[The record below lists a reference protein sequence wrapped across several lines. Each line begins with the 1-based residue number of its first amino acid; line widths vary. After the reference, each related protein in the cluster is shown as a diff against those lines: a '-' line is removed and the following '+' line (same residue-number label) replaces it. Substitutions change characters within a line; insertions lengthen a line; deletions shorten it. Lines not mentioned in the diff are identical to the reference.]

1 VVKLSK
7 LNWESKMR
15 LRALWVVA
23 GLGFFLAAAST
34 NAQYGPGKWE
44 FTPFVGYETSGSYP
58 LNPQTVGVNVND
70 LRVDGA
76 TSFGT
81 FMDYGL
87 TSNAQVEFMWDRNL
101 TSYSAQIFPG
111 EPFFKAYNSDIDQ
124 YQFGLLFMFLG
135 PDHRFRP
142 YAAGS
147 LGFTHEFNS
156 GGNPTRTDFS
166 YSLGGG
172 VKYALGRHVAL
183 RGDARY
189 MPTYANSSLATYC
202 DPFFGCYT
210 AKVSNYQHR
219 GNFVAGIVFKF

>member
-1 VVKLSK
+1 
-7 LNWESKMR
+7 MR
-15 LRALWVVA
+15 LRALWIVA
-23 GLGFFLAAAST
+23 ALILLFSAASAS
-34 NAQYGPGKWE
+34 AQFARDKWE
-44 FTPFVGYETSGSYP
+44 VTPFVGYETSGSYP
-58 LNPQTVGVNVND
+58 LNPQTSGVTVND

-81 FMDYGL
+81 FIDYSL
-87 TSNAQVEFMWDRNL
+87 TPNAQAEFMWDRNL
-101 TSYSAQIFPG
+101 TSYSAQILPG
-111 EPFFKAYNSDIDQ
+111 EPFFKAYDSTIDQ
-124 YQFGLLFMFLG
+124 YQFGLLYMLFGDDRRL
-135 PDHRFRP
+135 RP
-142 YAAGS
+142 YVTGG

-172 VKYALGRHVAL
+172 VKYELSRHLAL

>member
-1 VVKLSK
+1 
-7 LNWESKMR
+7 M
-15 LRALWVVA
+15 
-23 GLGFFLAAAST
+23 
-34 NAQYGPGKWE
+34 
-44 FTPFVGYETSGSYP
+44 
-58 LNPQTVGVNVND
+58 
-70 LRVDGA
+70 
-76 TSFGT
+76 
-81 FMDYGL
+81 
-87 TSNAQVEFMWDRNL
+87 
-101 TSYSAQIFPG
+101 
-111 EPFFKAYNSDIDQ
+111 
-124 YQFGLLFMFLG
+124 
-135 PDHRFRP
+135 DHRLRP

-172 VKYALGRHVAL
+172 MKYELSRHIAL

-189 MPTYANSSLATYC
+189 MPTYANSSLAEYC

>member
-1 VVKLSK
+1 
-7 LNWESKMR
+7 MR
-15 LRALWVVA
+15 LRALWGFA
-23 GLGFFLAAAST
+23 GLIFIFCASSAR
-34 NAQYGPGKWE
+34 AQFGHDKWE
-44 FTPFVGYETSGSYP
+44 LTPFVGYETSGSFP
-58 LNPQTVGVNVND
+58 LNSQTIGVNVNS

-81 FMDYGL
+81 FIDYSL
-87 TSNAQVEFMWDRNL
+87 TRNAQAEFMWDRNL
-101 TSYSAQIFPG
+101 TSYQAQALPG
-111 EPFFKAYNSDIDQ
+111 EPFFKAYDSTIDQ
-124 YQFGLLFMFLG
+124 YQFGLLYMFLG
-135 PDHRFRP
+135 EDHKLRP

-147 LGFTHEFNS
+147 LGFTHEFNNN
-156 GGNPTRTDFS
+156 GNPARTDFS

-172 VKYALGRHVAL
+172 IKYELSRHIAF

-189 MPTYANSSLATYC
+189 MPTYANSSLAEYC